1 MPTEQQLLRILS
13 GEARGAGPTLAR
25 AGLRLAEPFYATA
38 MRLRNLSFS
47 RGWRKIHPLPL
58 DTVSVGNLTTGG
70 TGKTPVVRWLAER
83 LRDAGRRPAI
93 LMRGYTVGEATVSD
107 EQLMLEEQLHRG
119 SHRRVIVHA
128 NPDRVAGAQA
138 VVRHDPDADL
148 FILDDGFQHRRAGR
162 DFDLVLVNAT
172 NPFGYGHVLPRG
184 LLREPLS
191 GLKRAD
197 AVLITRSDQIEDLAR
212 GLIKQTIRRYNPD
225 VPIYC
230 ARHALTGVLMDN
242 DAEMTLRRDAPAL
255 RLQGTRS
262 PQAQPSEAFADLG
275 KLATPNVFAFAGI
288 GDPTGLSAQLRQFAP
303 RFAGEHWFGD
313 HHAYSKVDLLML
325 DTKARDAGA
334 NLLLTTE
341 KDWAKIRHLDRTA
354 MTTPIGRV
362 AMAIRFMEDD
372 EARLLEQVLAVVN
385 RSVANTDQG

>member
-1 MPTEQQLLRILS
+1 MSRLAFHMPTEQQLLRILS
-13 GEARGAGPTLAR
+13 GEARGIGPTLAR
-25 AGLRLAEPFYATA
+25 AGLRLAEPLYATA
-38 MRLRNLSFS
+38 MRLRNVAFE
-47 RGWRKIHPLPL
+47 RGWRKVHRLPL

-93 LMRGYTVGEATVSD
+93 LMRGYTVGDATVSD

-119 SHRRVIVHA
+119 NHRRVIVHA
-128 NPDRVAGAQA
+128 DPDRVAGAQA

-148 FILDDGFQHRRAGR
+148 FILDDGLQHRRAGR
-162 DFDLVLVNAT
+162 DFDLVLVSAT

-197 AVLITRSDQIEDLAR
+197 AVLITRADQIEDLAR
-212 GLIKQTIRRYNPD
+212 GRIKQTIRQYNPD

-230 ARHALTGVLMDN
+230 ARHVLTGVLLDN
-242 DAEMTLRRDAPAL
+242 EAEITLRRDAPTL
-255 RLQGTRS
+255 RLQGVRS
-262 PQAQPSEAFADLG
+262 PDAHPPEAFAALG
-275 KLATPNVFAFAGI
+275 KLATPTVFAFAGI
-288 GDPTGLSAQLRQFAP
+288 GDPAGLSAQLRLFAAHY
-303 RFAGEHWFGD
+303 AGEHWFGD
-313 HHAYSKVDLLML
+313 HHAYSAADLAML
-325 DTKARDAGA
+325 DAKARDAGA

-341 KDWAKIRHLDRTA
+341 KDWAKIRHLDRSSLA
-354 MTTPIGRV
+354 TPIGRV

-372 EARLLEQVLAVVN
+372 EARLLEQIMQAL
-385 RSVANTDQG
+385 